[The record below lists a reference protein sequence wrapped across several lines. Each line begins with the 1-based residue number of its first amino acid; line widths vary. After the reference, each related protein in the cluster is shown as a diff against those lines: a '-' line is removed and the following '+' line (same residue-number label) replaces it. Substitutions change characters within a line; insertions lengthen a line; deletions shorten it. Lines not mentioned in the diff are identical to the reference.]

1 MPIED
6 SKIRK
11 ISKKEEEEEETNGR
25 EIKDRRGGAKTRC
38 RANRGT
44 RGSRCNK
51 ASRERNTPRRQRLPL
66 QLQSSS
72 ISRGRQI
79 KLLTQYPL
87 YPYNKNKYDR
97 SSPELS
103 SCYDFQVSLSLF
115 FRLLHALCN
124 EGGKK
129 LLKRWTRLFDALLL
143 LFLFVIIV
151 IISRARM
158 FTRRFEFLSK
168 SKRRNVC
175 YQYHNT
181 FEIYLGYFP
190 PRVAFIYVK
199 YCTILPAN
207 FNK

>member
-1 MPIED
+1 MIEEGV
-6 SKIRK
+6 R
-11 ISKKEEEEEETNGR
+11 
-25 EIKDRRGGAKTRC
+25 RRGVERIVEQEEADVIKRVVSETRPGG
-38 RANRGT
+38 NG
-44 RGSRCNK
+44 
-51 ASRERNTPRRQRLPL
+51 
-66 QLQSSS
+66 
-72 ISRGRQI
+72 
-79 KLLTQYPL
+79 
-87 YPYNKNKYDR
+87 YPYSYNLLRFQGVDR
-97 SSPELS
+97 SSCLRNTRCILIIRTS
-103 SCYDFQVSLSLF
+103 MTVRALNYRAATIFKSLSLSSFVF
-115 FRLLHALCN
+115 FTPFATR
-124 EGGKK
+124 EGKNCWNGGRVYST
-129 LLKRWTRLFDALLL
+129 LSSSF
-143 LFLFVIIV
+143 FVIII

>member
-1 MPIED
+1 M
-6 SKIRK
+6 R
-11 ISKKEEEEEETNGR
+11 
-25 EIKDRRGGAKTRC
+25 RRGVERIVEQEEADVIKRVVSETRPGG
-38 RANRGT
+38 NG
-44 RGSRCNK
+44 
-51 ASRERNTPRRQRLPL
+51 
-66 QLQSSS
+66 
-72 ISRGRQI
+72 
-79 KLLTQYPL
+79 
-87 YPYNKNKYDR
+87 YPYSYNLLRFQGVDR
-97 SSPELS
+97 SSCLRNTRCILIIRTS
-103 SCYDFQVSLSLF
+103 MTVRALNYRAATISKFLSLF
-115 FRLLHALCN
+115 FRLLHAFCN

>member
-103 SCYDFQVSLSLF
+103 SCYDFQVSLSSFVF
-115 FRLLHALCN
+115 FTPFATREGKNCWNGGRVYSTLSSSFFFLL
-124 EGGKK
+124 
-129 LLKRWTRLFDALLL
+129 LLL
-143 LFLFVIIV
+143 LFLERGCLRTDLNFYRNRNEEMFVIN
-151 IISRARM
+151 IIIPLKFTLDIFLLVSRLFM
-158 FTRRFEFLSK
+158 
-168 SKRRNVC
+168 
-175 YQYHNT
+175 
-181 FEIYLGYFP
+181 
-190 PRVAFIYVK
+190 
-199 YCTILPAN
+199 
-207 FNK
+207 